1 MDGFFVDHIKS
12 FYGRWY
18 VWSILKMGNG
28 MYTVLFFLFHHCQHQ
43 QTPNQLIADKT
54 LQYNQNNTDGRLGC
68 PSTWHVYL
76 PCPCYW
82 SLASPHTPSVPL
94 LSIKHFRLSMVGP
107 YTAIPS
113 LLGVFLVASNQL
125 HLFASKLA
133 PFWRKRSKT
142 SMSFHQVLQQ
152 QNFLSV
158 VPEVLKD
165 TALQVPFW
173 LEGEVTPSLVSGS
186 FFFGETRVQSTRVKE
201 GALKIHVCIWVE
213 F

>member
-1 MDGFFVDHIKS
+1 
-12 FYGRWY
+12 
-18 VWSILKMGNG
+18 

-107 YTAIPS
+107 YTAITS
-113 LLGVFLVASNQL
+113 LLGVFLVATLINSVPLLQKRGPILKETIENV
-125 HLFASKLA
+125 HVPPSGAATTKF
-133 PFWRKRSKT
+133 PFCGARGSER
-142 SMSFHQVLQQ
+142 HGPAGP
-152 QNFLSV
+152 FLVGGGS
-158 VPEVLKD
+158 D
-165 TALQVPFW
+165 TIV
-173 LEGEVTPSLVSGS
+173 G
-186 FFFGETRVQSTRVKE
+186 
-201 GALKIHVCIWVE
+201 
-213 F
+213 